1 MEPLAPQHRLQR
13 SPSPQNDDVTDFPD
27 DASLSTTADLEEQLE
42 HVRAEVQLVDG
53 MHLPSSNGHLQTL
66 HPDVVEGSKQT
77 HVVVASRQSVPS
89 VPVVVVA
96 PHHPSPFAASSL
108 QTRSSSFASD

>member
-1 MEPLAPQHRLQR
+1 MEPPAPQHRLQR

-53 MHLPSSNGHLQTL
+53 MQLPSSNGHLQTL

-96 PHHPSPFAASSL
+96 PDHPSPFAASSL